1 MVFTFRTAQNPL
13 IFPLWLVVGGVVWYI
28 QQAPQDARLLGS
40 PGGIDMLLSMTRTL
54 PEKIF
59 EINGHFTF
67 LTAPSKRAYD
77 VFHLQGMS
85 QQLTFTLQNGF
96 KP

>member
-13 IFPLWLVVGGVVWYI
+13 IFPLWLVVGGVVWYS

-59 EINGHFTF
+59 ENNGHFTF
-67 LTAPSKRAYD
+67 LTAPPKRAYG

-85 QQLTFTLQNGF
+85 QQPTFTLQNGF

>member
-54 PEKIF
+54 PEKSF
-59 EINGHFTF
+59 ENNGHFTF
-67 LTAPSKRAYD
+67 LTAPLD
-77 VFHLQGMS
+77 
-85 QQLTFTLQNGF
+85 
-96 KP
+96 